1 MIPAANRRILMV
13 DDNVAI
19 HEDFKKILGLGTAP
33 VAQLADAKAAFFGA
47 PAVEVAAVPTFT
59 LESAH
64 QGQEALALVQ
74 RAVQEKR
81 PYAMAFVD
89 VRMPPGWDGI
99 ETISRLWEV
108 DPDLQA
114 VVCTAFADYSWDQ
127 MIAKLGRSDRLLILK
142 KPFDPVEVQQMAS
155 SLTEKWNAQ
164 ARERARF
171 EEARAAEQEARAYA
185 ASLVTTNRAL
195 ETARAGAVAAMQAKS
210 EFLANMSHEI
220 RTPMIAIL
228 GHADL
233 LSDSGLPEPERQEHL
248 VTIREQGTHLLTM
261 ISDILDIA
269 AIETGRL
276 VVEKTSCSVRL
287 VLEEIRERFL
297 ERAQS
302 KGVSITSA
310 CDASL
315 PQQVRCDAARL
326 RQLLGHLVGN
336 AVKFTDSGNVKLQAS
351 FEKAYGSEGGRLKI
365 AVVDTGIGITLEQRS
380 RLFEAFAQADGS
392 LTRKH
397 GGAGL
402 GLALSRRLVQ
412 HLGGDLDVESTPG
425 QGSRFTLTLEV
436 EGADVPEPATAATAA
451 APSTPLHGRVLLVED
466 VLSTQRL
473 YSLYLRRAGAE
484 VDVCENGQSAV
495 DKVTASMADRRP
507 YDLVLMDMQMPV
519 LDGYSA
525 TRILR
530 DRGFE
535 GPVLAVTA
543 HALAGDRERCIEAGC
558 NDYCAK
564 PANREELIGVCREL
578 MQKSVKPA
586 LPQSSTSPSST
597 SQTATQT
604 LARSDAPRPPQE
616 PAG

>member
-1 MIPAANRRILMV
+1 
-13 DDNVAI
+13 
-19 HEDFKKILGLGTAP
+19 
-33 VAQLADAKAAFFGA
+33 
-47 PAVEVAAVPTFT
+47 
-59 LESAH
+59 
-64 QGQEALALVQ
+64 
-74 RAVQEKR
+74 
-81 PYAMAFVD
+81 
-89 VRMPPGWDGI
+89 
-99 ETISRLWEV
+99 
-108 DPDLQA
+108 
-114 VVCTAFADYSWDQ
+114 
-127 MIAKLGRSDRLLILK
+127 
-142 KPFDPVEVQQMAS
+142 
-155 SLTEKWNAQ
+155 
-164 ARERARF
+164 
-171 EEARAAEQEARAYA
+171 
-185 ASLVTTNRAL
+185 
-195 ETARAGAVAAMQAKS
+195 
-210 EFLANMSHEI
+210 MSHEI

-276 VVEKTSCSVRL
+276 VVEKTVFSVRV
-287 VLEEIRERFL
+287 VLEDIRGRFI

-302 KGVSITSA
+302 KGVAVTIA

-315 PQQVRCDAARL
+315 PQQVSCDAARL

-336 AVKFTDSGNVKLQAS
+336 AVKFTDTGSVKLLAS
-351 FEKAYGSEGGRLKI
+351 FEKAYGTDGGRLKI
-365 AVVDTGIGITLEQRS
+365 TVEDTGIGITQDQRS

-436 EGADVPEPATAATAA
+436 EGASAPEPAAAAA
-451 APSTPLHGRVLLVED
+451 PTAPSTPLHGRVLLVED

-564 PANREELIGVCREL
+564 PANREELITVCRDL

-586 LPQSSTSPSST
+586 LPQSSTSPSPA
-597 SQTATQT
+597 SQPATQN
-604 LARSDAPRPPQE
+604 LARSNAPRPPQE

>member
-1 MIPAANRRILMV
+1 MIPESNRRILMV

-19 HEDFKKILGLGTAP
+19 HEDFKKILGVGAAP
-33 VAQLADAKAAFFGA
+33 TAQLADAKAAFFGGAAAEA
-47 PAVEVAAVPTFT
+47 PSGPTFT

-64 QGQEALALVQ
+64 QGQEALAMVE
-74 RAVQEKR
+74 RALAEKR

-99 ETISRLWEV
+99 ETIAHLWKA

-155 SLTEKWNAQ
+155 SLTEKWNSQ

-248 VTIREQGTHLLTM
+248 VTIREQGSHLLTM

-276 VVEKTSCSVRL
+276 VVEKSACAVPV
-287 VLEEIRERFL
+287 VLEEIRGRFL
-297 ERAQS
+297 ETAQS
-302 KGVSITSA
+302 KGVTVSIA

-315 PQQVRCDAARL
+315 PPQVRCDVARL

-336 AVKFTDSGNVKLQAS
+336 AVKFTDKGSVKLSAS

-365 AVVDTGIGITLEQRS
+365 VVEDTGIGITQDQRS

-397 GGAGL
+397 GGVGL

-412 HLGGDLDVESTPG
+412 HLGGDLDVESQPG

-436 EGADVPEPATAATAA
+436 EGASAPDPAPVATPAAQSA
-451 APSTPLHGRVLLVED
+451 PLHGRMLLVED

-473 YSLYLRRAGAE
+473 YALYLRRAGAE
-484 VDVCENGQSAV
+484 VDVCENGQAAV

-535 GPVLAVTA
+535 GPILAVTA

-564 PANREELIGVCREL
+564 PANREELIAVCRDL
-578 MQKSVKPA
+578 VQRSLKPA
-586 LPQSSTSPSST
+586 LPQSSAPHSST
-597 SQTATQT
+597 SQSETQSPAQST
-604 LARSDAPRPPQE
+604 LQHPPRGP
-616 PAG
+616 GG